1 LSKQPTAE
9 ETANS
14 LLVEIRV
21 LESTYNEFTARQS
34 LLERALL
41 ESRAALDAIKALSGQ
56 QPTEV
61 LTQIGGGALL
71 RSKPPSTD
79 RVLISVGANVVIEKS
94 KDEAVA
100 ILEERSRDIEKT
112 IMSLIGQ
119 RNEIAER
126 LNSDREI
133 MNNYLAAAQSQQ
145 E

>member
-1 LSKQPTAE
+1 LSKQPTEE
-9 ETANS
+9 ETANN

-21 LESTYNEFTARQS
+21 LESTYNELTARQN

-41 ESRAALDAIKALSGQ
+41 ESRAALDAIKGLGGH
-56 QPTEV
+56 PTEV

-71 RSKPPSTD
+71 RSQPPSTD
-79 RVLISVGANVVIEKS
+79 RVLVSIGANVVVEKS
-94 KDEAVA
+94 RDEAVA
-100 ILEERSRDIEKT
+100 ILEQRSREVEKT
-112 IMSLIGQ
+112 IMSIIGQ

-133 MNNYLAAAQSQQ
+133 MNNYLAAHSQQ